1 MNKRF
6 ARWLMAV
13 TTGFAMLMFS
23 PLATAGK
30 PETATV
36 DFEKYLAAWSNDIE
50 KLMPYFTEDVVYED
64 VTLGVVNH
72 GKDETRAFAL
82 NFFKTFPDTR
92 FTLTSAV
99 VSGNHAAIEWTLT
112 GTQTGDMP
120 GMPAAGKKISIR
132 GVSTMELRHGKISRD
147 ADYWDMA
154 TMRRQLGFNP

>member
-13 TTGFAMLMFS
+13 TAGIAMLVMS
-23 PLATAGK
+23 PLASAGK
-30 PETATV
+30 ADATI

-50 KLMPYFTEDVVYED
+50 KLMPFFTEDVVYED

-72 GKDETRAFAL
+72 GKEETRAFAL
-82 NFFKTFPDTR
+82 NFFKAFPDTR
-92 FTLTSAV
+92 FTLTSVV

-120 GMPAAGKKISIR
+120 DMPAAGKKISIR
-132 GVSTMELRHGKISRD
+132 GVSTMELRHGKIARD